1 MLALISA
8 FVWTVFTFVFGAS
21 IFLRKPVVFYLV
33 KWVIPAEILEN
44 PFGKAAILW
53 VSYQTTGVWF
63 SIFALNILVSYL
75 CFPLLSLVIAVST
88 ILFGVVF
95 SFLYPTYY
103 QRKGLEASRKLLRIE
118 DFPSEIVEEKV
129 PQKHVIPNVPYRS
142 IPPKGACV
150 TTCLQMIL
158 AYFGKEYDSTYLNGV
173 TGWFFGYTYLPPI
186 KFAGAITEPHSGLLF
201 ASPFLG
207 MTGKFYSSDSWN
219 EYKQAMKY
227 YISKKMPILLPIDA
241 AVLYK
246 EEIIEGWA
254 PHGVVLVGYDEEDRK
269 AYYWEPNEIF
279 FEKYGRK
286 YIPVDMEKIKAALE
300 GFGGVGGLAMRTYNM
315 MIFEPGEGEEKNVKE
330 VLKRNGELL
339 IGQKGAPFAFTGSY
353 GIRKF
358 AKEIG
363 RGFGIKDATILSK
376 KLLSMVPYVLDP
388 GVYTREEAANFVL
401 NVSEDISARKAA
413 ELLKKSSELFT
424 ECSEEMK
431 SAIQES
437 QSGVYPKERLSKMKS
452 IMMRIAIIEQEAGTI
467 LMRQDI

>member
-1 MLALISA
+1 MWI
-8 FVWTVFTFVFGAS
+8 VFTFVFGVS
-21 IFLRKPVVFYLV
+21 ILLRKPIVFYLV

-63 SIFALNILVSYL
+63 FIFVLNILASYV
-75 CFPLLSLVIAVST
+75 FSPLVSLVIAVST

-95 SFLYPTYY
+95 SFLYPAYY

-118 DFPSEIVEEKV
+118 DFPSEIAQEKV
-129 PQKHVIPNVPYRS
+129 PKKHMIPNVPYRS

-150 TTCLQMIL
+150 TTCFQMIL

-207 MTGKFYSSDSWN
+207 MTGKFHSSDSWN

-227 YISKKMPILLPIDA
+227 YISKKTPILLPIDA

-246 EEIIEGWA
+246 EETIEGWA

-279 FEKYGRK
+279 YEKYERK
-286 YIPVDMEKIKAALE
+286 YIPINMEKIKEALE
-300 GFGGVGGLAMRTYNM
+300 GFGGAGGLAMRTYNM
-315 MIFEPGEGEEKNVKE
+315 MIFEPAEGEERNIKE

-339 IGQKGAPFAFTGSY
+339 IGQKSEPFAFTGSH

-358 AKEIG
+358 GKEIG
-363 RGFGIKDATILSK
+363 RGFGTKDATILAK
-376 KLLSMVPYVLDP
+376 KLQILVPYAFDP
-388 GVYTREEAANFVL
+388 SVYTREEAAKFVL
-401 NVSEDISARKAA
+401 NVSKDIVARKAA
-413 ELLKKSSELFT
+413 ELLKKSAELFK
-424 ECSEEMK
+424 ECSEEMN
-431 SAIQES
+431 SAIRES
-437 QSGVYPKERLSKMKS
+437 KNGVYPKERLSKMKS
-452 IMMRIAIIEQEAGTI
+452 IMMRIAVIEQEAGTI